1 MLSYFYKAD
10 PDYGSRLA
18 KATKADVTRVKAA
31 ATQLAD

>member
-18 KATKADVTRVKAA
+18 KAAGADIARVQAA
-31 ATQLAD
+31 AAQPAD